1 MKALKVISAVMLS
14 AATIL
19 AVAQGTPGYVTD
31 GSGQIVRTGT
41 GLCLHTGTYTPQ
53 DAVRGCD
60 PVAERAPVAISGD
73 VLFEFDSAAL
83 TVAGR
88 AALDK
93 LASTITPGSTVTVVG
108 HTDRI
113 GSQQYNLKLSQSRA
127 KSVGDYLN
135 SKSGSTSKF
144 IVQGVGAT
152 QPTEGT
158 KLCTGMRNF
167 ERYKACLAPDRR
179 VVITVIK

>member
-1 MKALKVISAVMLS
+1 MKALLAVMLS
-14 AATIL
+14 AVTVL

-31 GSGQIVRTGT
+31 GSGQIVRTGS
-41 GLCLHTGTYTPQ
+41 GLCLHTGTYTAA
-53 DAVRGCD
+53 DAVKGCD
-60 PVAERAPVAISGD
+60 PVADRAPVSINGD

-83 TVAGR
+83 TAVGR
-88 AALDK
+88 AALDQ

-113 GSQQYNLKLSQSRA
+113 GTAVYNLRLSQQRA
-127 KSVGDYLN
+127 GAVGDYLN
-135 SKSGSTSKF
+135 AKSGFKSKF
-144 IVQGVGAT
+144 VTQGVGAT

-158 KLCTGMRNF
+158 KLCTGMKNF
-167 ERYKACLAPDRR
+167 ERFKSCLAPDRR

>member
-1 MKALKVISAVMLS
+1 MKALLAIMLS
-14 AATIL
+14 AVTVL

-31 GSGQIVRTGT
+31 GSGQIVKTGT

-53 DAVRGCD
+53 NAVRGCD
-60 PVAERAPVAISGD
+60 PIPERAPVSIGGD
-73 VLFEFDSAAL
+73 VLFEFDSSAL

-88 AALDK
+88 AALDQ
-93 LASTITPGSTVTVVG
+93 LASTVAPGSTVTVVG

-113 GSQQYNLKLSQSRA
+113 GTAQYNLKLSQQRA
-127 KSVGDYLN
+127 GAVGDYLN
-135 SKSGSTSKF
+135 AKSGFKSKF

-158 KLCTGMRNF
+158 KLCTGMKNF

-179 VVITVIK
+179 VVFTIIR